1 MNKSAAQWTTRQKIF
16 IGIVVVLIVGLALFA
31 LAPVLYAAIMG
42 PGVKTEPMDASNAEP
57 ASTSVD
63 GQWGI
68 TPGVPPNST
77 SVGFTF
83 DELLPNEA
91 RSTSGST
98 QDVTGEVIVEEGQLQ
113 SGEVVV
119 DMSNIVTDQDV
130 RDESVRNKLFETDT
144 FPVSTFT
151 ITEPVDVSQLPED
164 GTPGTV
170 ELTGDLMIKERTNEV
185 TQTFDAVRDGD
196 RLIVSGDIVINRN
209 DYGVESP
216 QMIAAEIAE
225 EGEINLRLTFE
236 KAGE

>member
-1 MNKSAAQWTTRQKIF
+1 MMKSSPRTQKIV
-16 IGIVVVLIVGLALFA
+16 IGVFLVLIVALAAFA
-31 LAPVLYAAIMG
+31 LLPVLYAVIMG
-42 PGVKTEPMDASNAEP
+42 PGVKTEPLDATDAQP

-63 GQWGI
+63 GQWEVV
-68 TPGVPPNST
+68 PGNPPNTS

-98 QDVTGEVIVEEGQLQ
+98 QDVAGELVVEQGELT
-113 SGEVVV
+113 SGEIVV
-119 DMSNIVTDQDV
+119 DMNDVVTDQEV
-130 RDESVRNKLFETDT
+130 RDENVRNKLFETDEYPT
-144 FPVSTFT
+144 SSFV

-170 ELTGDLMIKERTNEV
+170 ELTGDLTIKGRTHEV
-185 TQTFDAVRDGD
+185 TDTFTALRDGSH
-196 RLIVSGDIVINRN
+196 LVVSGDLVIDRN

-216 QMIAAEIAE
+216 QMIAAEIAD
-225 EGEINLRLTFE
+225 EGEINIRIALA